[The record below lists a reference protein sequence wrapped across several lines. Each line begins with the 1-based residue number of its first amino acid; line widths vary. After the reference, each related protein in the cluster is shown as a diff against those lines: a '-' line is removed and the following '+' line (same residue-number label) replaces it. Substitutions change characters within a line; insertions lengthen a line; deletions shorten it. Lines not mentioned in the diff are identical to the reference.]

1 MIVEFHYPMSS
12 VKSIEFIPG
21 EFYTNVL
28 SVSGEMWYKAVI
40 TCNDT
45 SKFRRLNK
53 KLILRALEQ
62 SLKVKH
68 QLSKCNNVEELLC
81 QLNLLKD

>member
-1 MIVEFHYPMSS
+1 MIVEFHYPFSS

-21 EFYTNVL
+21 EFYNSFL
-28 SVSGEMWYKAVI
+28 SRSGEMWYKAI
-40 TCNDT
+40 ILCSDT
-45 SKFRRLNK
+45 SKFSRLDK

-68 QLSKCNNVEELLC
+68 QLSKCKTIEELIC
-81 QLNLLKD
+81 QLELSKD

>member
-21 EFYTNVL
+21 EFYTNFL
-28 SVSGEMWYKAVI
+28 SVGGELWYKAVI
-40 TCNDT
+40 TCSDT
-45 SKFRRLNK
+45 SKFRRLDT
-53 KLILRALEQ
+53 KLILHALEQ

-68 QLSKCNNVEELLC
+68 QLSKCNTIEELIC
-81 QLNLLKD
+81 QLNLLED

>member
-21 EFYTNVL
+21 EFYTNFL
-28 SVSGEMWYKAVI
+28 SLSGDMWYKAVI
-40 TCNDT
+40 LCSDT
-45 SKFRRLNK
+45 SKFRRLDK

-68 QLSKCNNVEELLC
+68 QLSKCNTIEELIC
-81 QLNLLKD
+81 QLKLSKD

>member
-21 EFYTNVL
+21 EFYTNFL
-28 SVSGEMWYKAVI
+28 SLSGEMWYKAVI

-45 SKFRRLNK
+45 SKFRRLDK
-53 KLILRALEQ
+53 KLVLRALEQ

-68 QLSKCNNVEELLC
+68 QLSKCNTIEELIC
-81 QLNLLKD
+81 QLKLSKD

>member
-12 VKSIEFIPG
+12 VKSIEFTPG
-21 EFYTNVL
+21 EFYTNFL
-28 SVSGEMWYKAVI
+28 SLSGDMWYKAII
-40 TCNDT
+40 TCNNT
-45 SKFRRLNK
+45 SKFRRLDK

-68 QLSKCNNVEELLC
+68 QLSKCNTIEELIC
-81 QLNLLKD
+81 QLKLSKD

>member
-12 VKSIEFIPG
+12 VKCIEFIPG
-21 EFYTNVL
+21 EFYNSFL
-28 SVSGEMWYKAVI
+28 SRSGEMWYKAVI
-40 TCNDT
+40 TCSDT
-45 SKFRRLNK
+45 SKFRRLDK

-68 QLSKCNNVEELLC
+68 HLSKCNNIEELIC
-81 QLNLLKD
+81 QLNLLED

>member
-12 VKSIEFIPG
+12 VKSIEFIPE
-21 EFYTNVL
+21 EFYTNFL
-28 SVSGEMWYKAVI
+28 SLSGEMWYKAVI
-40 TCNDT
+40 TCSDT
-45 SKFRRLNK
+45 SKFRRLDK

-68 QLSKCNNVEELLC
+68 QLSKCNTIEELIC
-81 QLNLLKD
+81 QLNLLED

>member
-21 EFYTNVL
+21 EFYTNFL
-28 SVSGEMWYKAVI
+28 SLSGDMWYKAVI
-40 TCNDT
+40 TCSDT
-45 SKFRRLNK
+45 SKFRGLDK
-53 KLILRALEQ
+53 KLILRALDQ

-68 QLSKCNNVEELLC
+68 HLSKCNTIEELIW
-81 QLNLLKD
+81 QLKLLED

>member
-1 MIVEFHYPMSS
+1 MIVEFHYPISS

-21 EFYTNVL
+21 EFYTSFL
-28 SVSGEMWYKAVI
+28 SVGGEMWYKAI
-40 TCNDT
+40 ILCSDT
-45 SKFRRLNK
+45 TKFRSLDK

-68 QLSKCNNVEELLC
+68 QLSKCNVIEELIC

>member
-21 EFYTNVL
+21 EFYTNFL

-40 TCNDT
+40 TCSDT
-45 SKFRRLNK
+45 SKFKRLDK
-53 KLILRALEQ
+53 KLILHALEQ

-68 QLSKCNNVEELLC
+68 QLSKCNTIEELIC

>member
-1 MIVEFHYPMSS
+1 MIVEFHYPMST

-21 EFYTNVL
+21 EFYTNFL
-28 SVSGEMWYKAVI
+28 SRSGKMWYKAI
-40 TCNDT
+40 ILCSDT
-45 SKFRRLNK
+45 SKFSRLDK
-53 KLILRALEQ
+53 KLILQALDQ

-68 QLSKCNNVEELLC
+68 QLSKCNTIEELIC

>member
-12 VKSIEFIPG
+12 VRSIEFIPG
-21 EFYTNVL
+21 EFYTNFL
-28 SVSGEMWYKAVI
+28 SLSGDMWYKAVI
-40 TCNDT
+40 PCSDT
-45 SKFRRLNK
+45 SKFSRLNK
-53 KLILRALEQ
+53 KLLLRALEQ

-68 QLSKCNNVEELLC
+68 QLSKCNNVEELIC

>member
-21 EFYTNVL
+21 EFYTNFL
-28 SVSGEMWYKAVI
+28 SVSGDMWYKAVI

-45 SKFRRLNK
+45 SKFRGLDK

-68 QLSKCNNVEELLC
+68 QLSKCNTIEELIC
-81 QLNLLKD
+81 QLKLSKD

>member
-12 VKSIEFIPG
+12 VNSIEFTPG
-21 EFYTNVL
+21 EFYTNFL

-40 TCNDT
+40 TCSDT
-45 SKFRRLNK
+45 SKFRRLDK
-53 KLILRALEQ
+53 KLILHALEQ

-68 QLSKCNNVEELLC
+68 QLSKCNTIEELIC

>member
-12 VKSIEFIPG
+12 VKSMEFIPG
-21 EFYTNVL
+21 EFYTNFL
-28 SVSGEMWYKAVI
+28 SLSGEMWYKAI
-40 TCNDT
+40 ILCSDT
-45 SKFRRLNK
+45 SKFKRLDK

-68 QLSKCNNVEELLC
+68 QLSKCNTIEELIC

>member
-21 EFYTNVL
+21 EFYTSFL
-28 SVSGEMWYKAVI
+28 SVRGEMWYNAII

-45 SKFRRLNK
+45 TKFSRVDK
-53 KLILRALEQ
+53 KVFIRALEQ

-68 QLSKCNNVEELLC
+68 QLSKCTIINELICHLELLEG
-81 QLNLLKD
+81 

>member
-21 EFYTNVL
+21 EFYNSFL
-28 SVSGEMWYKAVI
+28 SVGGEMWYKAI
-40 TCNDT
+40 ILCSDT
-45 SKFRRLNK
+45 TKFNRLDK
-53 KLILRALEQ
+53 KVILRALEQ

-68 QLSKCNNVEELLC
+68 QLSKCNIIEELIC

>member
-1 MIVEFHYPMSS
+1 MIVEFHYPMST

-21 EFYTNVL
+21 EFYNSFL
-28 SVSGEMWYKAVI
+28 SRSGEMWYKAI
-40 TCNDT
+40 ILCSDT
-45 SKFRRLNK
+45 SEFSRLDNK
-53 KLILRALEQ
+53 VFIRALEQ

-68 QLSKCNNVEELLC
+68 QLSKCNIIEELIC

>member
-1 MIVEFHYPMSS
+1 MIVEFHYPMST

-21 EFYTNVL
+21 EFYTNFF
-28 SVSGEMWYKAVI
+28 SRSGEMWYKAI
-40 TCNDT
+40 ILCSDT
-45 SKFRRLNK
+45 TKFSRLDK

-68 QLSKCNNVEELLC
+68 QLSKCNTVEELIC
-81 QLNLLKD
+81 QLKLLKD

>member
-21 EFYTNVL
+21 EFYTNFL
-28 SVSGEMWYKAVI
+28 SLSGEMWYKAVI
-40 TCNDT
+40 TCSDT
-45 SKFRRLNK
+45 TKFSRLDK

-68 QLSKCNNVEELLC
+68 QLSKCNTIEELICHLD
-81 QLNLLKD
+81 LMED

>member
-12 VKSIEFIPG
+12 VKCIEFIPG
-21 EFYTNVL
+21 EFYTNFL
-28 SVSGEMWYKAVI
+28 SLSGEMWYKAVI
-40 TCNDT
+40 TCSDT
-45 SKFRRLNK
+45 SKFKRLDK

-68 QLSKCNNVEELLC
+68 QLSKCNTIEELIC
-81 QLNLLKD
+81 QLNLLED

>member
-21 EFYTNVL
+21 EFYTNFL
-28 SVSGEMWYKAVI
+28 SLSGEMWYKAII
-40 TCNDT
+40 TCSDT
-45 SKFRRLNK
+45 SKFKRLDK
-53 KLILRALEQ
+53 KLILHALEQ

-68 QLSKCNNVEELLC
+68 QLSKCNTIEELICHLK
-81 QLNLLKD
+81 LLEG

>member
-21 EFYTNVL
+21 EFYNSFL
-28 SVSGEMWYKAVI
+28 SLSGDMWYKAII

-45 SKFRRLNK
+45 SKFGRLNN
-53 KLILRALEQ
+53 KLLLRALEQ

-68 QLSKCNNVEELLC
+68 HLSKCNSIEELIC

>member
-1 MIVEFHYPMSS
+1 MIVEFHYPFSS

-21 EFYTNVL
+21 EFYTNFL

-40 TCNDT
+40 TCSDT
-45 SKFRRLNK
+45 TKFSRLNK
-53 KLILRALEQ
+53 KLLLRALEQ

-68 QLSKCNNVEELLC
+68 QLSKCNTIEELICHLE
-81 QLNLLKD
+81 LLEG